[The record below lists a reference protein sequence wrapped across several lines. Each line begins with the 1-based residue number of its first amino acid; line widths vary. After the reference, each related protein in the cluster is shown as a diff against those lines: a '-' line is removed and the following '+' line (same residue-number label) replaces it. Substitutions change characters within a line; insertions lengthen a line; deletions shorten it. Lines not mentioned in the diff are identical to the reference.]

1 MLANGFQKIQR
12 ADGVG
17 VKVDV
22 GDLGGQVVRGLG
34 SGMNNC
40 IGLDLLDQPTDPLA
54 IANIVFVVAEV
65 FQLALQSCLI
75 PAGVAC
81 STKEFR
87 ASVVVDTMDGPSKLV
102 KMLADF

>member
-1 MLANGFQKIQR
+1 
-12 ADGVG
+12 
-17 VKVDV
+17 
-22 GDLGGQVVRGLG
+22 
-34 SGMNNC
+34 
-40 IGLDLLDQPTDPLA
+40 
-54 IANIVFVVAEV
+54 VVAEV